1 MFADYDYREDARE
14 LEVALVAVFLVLV
27 KRQQKSLKTM
37 SGFGLSE

>member
-1 MFADYDYREDARE
+1 MFADYDYREDAQE